1 MKGKS
6 KQFVTAKA
14 NRGWWKPGAGQ
25 SVEWFL
31 EKHRKITWVRVA
43 VAVCPTLS
51 GQGIEKGNSFWTDE
65 SCTVSPYL

>member
-1 MKGKS
+1 M
-6 KQFVTAKA
+6 TAKA
-14 NRGWWKPGAGQ
+14 SRGWWKPDVGH

-51 GQGIEKGNSFWTDE
+51 GQGIEKVTASDLMKAALFL
-65 SCTVSPYL
+65 CTCNE